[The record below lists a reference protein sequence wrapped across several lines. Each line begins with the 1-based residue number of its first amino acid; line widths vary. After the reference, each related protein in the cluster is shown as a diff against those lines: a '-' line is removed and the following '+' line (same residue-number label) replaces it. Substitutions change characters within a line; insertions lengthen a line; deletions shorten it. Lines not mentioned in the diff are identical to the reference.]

1 MSKFK
6 CSLYT
11 LSYTTRIS
19 ILILISLYLFS
30 CNTVGPPPL
39 PEYESI
45 DETPAWS
52 PDGKWIAYHHFN
64 YDPEDT
70 SYSTGLYIIDTCGN
84 NRRLVIAG
92 QAYNPDWSPD
102 GKKIAFNSGD
112 IFTIS
117 PNGENLTRVTNVG
130 SVFFPSWSPDG
141 NKIAFD
147 RSGTQQEVGIWVLNL
162 NLNYLKKL
170 GYGSETDWSPNGEKI
185 VYSGSPGS
193 TQSESQIWVIDS
205 SGANNIQITFNNSI
219 INRNPSWSSDGLT
232 IAWTKDKAIWL
243 MNTDGTNQRELID
256 YSSFPSWSPD
266 SKRITFQKQNAE
278 GNKVVIWTIS
288 IDGSALKQIT
298 Y

>member
-1 MSKFK
+1 MRFLISVK
-6 CSLYT
+6 
-11 LSYTTRIS
+11 RIS

-130 SVFFPSWSPDG
+130 KAFFPSWSPDG
-141 NKIAFD
+141 EKIAFD
-147 RSGTQQEVGIWVLNL
+147 TPYQDPR
-162 NLNYLKKL
+162 
-170 GYGSETDWSPNGEKI
+170 
-185 VYSGSPGS
+185 
-193 TQSESQIWVIDS
+193 
-205 SGANNIQITFNNSI
+205 GANAIWILDFENLSLNDISI
-219 INRNPSWSSDGLT
+219 HGTGEWRDPSWSPEGKYLVHLRFLNGVFGEEIFIMDASGNNGIQLTNNNNNDRDPRWSPDGLT
-232 IAWTKDKAIWL
+232 IAWTGDKGIWL
-243 MNTDGTNQRELID
+243 MNANGSDQRIFID
-256 YSSFPSWSPD
+256 DYASSPTWSPD
-266 SKRITFQKQNAE
+266 SKRIAFQKQNEE
-278 GNKVVIWTIS
+278 GNKIVIWTIN